1 MTRIDSMA
9 ILRRAFSRAVSFD
22 RITTSVEYIPQID
35 ALRFLSMMLIMAHHS
50 FAVYLEQ
57 THRLGTQ
64 HLPADWG
71 MIYTR
76 SALVPWALNFA
87 IGVPVFC
94 AISGFVLA
102 IPFARS
108 YRRGVPPPSKGLY
121 FARRL
126 IRIEPPY
133 IVNMIFMFLLIVVPT
148 HFQAARFYFL
158 VRSRIF
164 LPHLLASLT
173 YLHAAIFGDPSW
185 INGVAWTLEIELQF
199 YLLLP
204 FLAELFRVRASG
216 LRRAIFATLIL
227 VSALISQ
234 FLITPSN
241 NARLNLSLP
250 LQLQFFLAGLL
261 LADVYL
267 DPPKFLRPGPRAGD
281 AMAALSAAS
290 LIYVLHWKP
299 ALAYLEPFLI
309 AAFFL
314 ATFRGR
320 WASRLFALKPL
331 SILGGMCYTVYLYHL
346 FLMHWIMPAAIR
358 LIPGGHALWW
368 DSAVQFALMLP
379 PVFAVSAVFYL
390 FAERP
395 FIVLGHE
402 VARAFRPAK
411 AALAVQV

>member
-1 MTRIDSMA
+1 
-9 ILRRAFSRAVSFD
+9 
-22 RITTSVEYIPQID
+22 
-35 ALRFLSMMLIMAHHS
+35 MMLVMAHHS
-50 FAVYLEQ
+50 FAIYLEQ

-71 MIYTR
+71 MIRAR

-87 IGVPVFC
+87 FGVSVFC

-126 IRIEPPY
+126 IRLEPTY
-133 IVNMIFMFLLIVVPT
+133 IISMLFMFLVIIVPY
-148 HFQAARFYFL
+148 HIHPARIYFL

-164 LPHLLASLT
+164 FPHLLASLT
-173 YLHAAIFGDPSW
+173 YLHGAIFGDASW
-185 INGVAWTLEIELQF
+185 INGVAWTLEIEVQF
-199 YLLLP
+199 YLVLP
-204 FLAELFRVRASG
+204 FIAELFRVRASG
-216 LRRAIFATLIL
+216 TRRAIFATLIL

-234 FLITPSN
+234 FLVVPSG

-250 LQLQFFLAGLL
+250 LQLQFFLAGVL
-261 LADVYL
+261 LADIYL

-281 AMAALSAAS
+281 AMAVLSALF
-290 LIYVLHWKP
+290 LIYVLHWRP
-299 ALAYLEPFLI
+299 ALGYLEPFLI

-320 WASRLFALKPL
+320 WASRLFALKPFT
-331 SILGGMCYTVYLYHL
+331 ILGGMCYTAYLYHMT
-346 FLMHWIMPAAIR
+346 LMRWIMPAAIR
-358 LIPGGHALWW
+358 LVPGGHALWW

-379 PVFAVSAVFYL
+379 PVFAVSAVLYL

-395 FIVLGHE
+395 FIVLSHE
-402 VARAFRPAK
+402 VTRALRPARA
-411 AALAVQV
+411 AAAAQV